1 MAINQALNAAEF
13 LRSLGLAGSQKA
25 DELGGLYDERK
36 ANFEDNVNRQALYAD
51 ERIPERFRNP
61 EAIARANASLPPTEQ
76 LPQYANLAETALSGA
91 GQTAGL
97 LGDSIG
103 AFAPQWVEDTLGK
116 AGELVMSTD
125 VGQKAGE
132 LILDFSKEN
141 PRASENLGNVFNAGS
156 LVVGGGLVKSGA
168 TANKGAWA
176 AGVKNYIDNFYT
188 NDNKKIDPTRLE
200 KTLGEIALEFKGKS
214 TGSKANVAMAGKK
227 ITGVMRWGLGG
238 AASAIDS
245 LFNPYSRALYRDTAI
260 SRRGQKAVDGYL
272 LKNGGAPNQRDKAK
286 AVAQVIFNR
295 HIIEQSDRQGAMGSP
310 LFEIEDLAATQ
321 GYRPDTLS
329 SFIKGAN
336 TTKFTTPEG
345 KTKRIRDKDLT
356 TAYDKINAAWGNK
369 PDSKRKIIF
378 KEPSGGSTGGHFSDV
393 AQKQPAIKHIQD
405 IIAGSKG
412 TLTSKQFYEKLKET
426 SERTGE
432 FKTNK
437 TWEAAE
443 KEGIWVQA
451 GHGGG
456 SIVEGGINSL
466 LKVMP
471 NGKAIA
477 FMSDKHDFLE
487 KLPIVGKFLEKAL
500 PRELMAVSGPMH
512 MDLMGRGD
520 AGNKLEKLGKARR
533 KHEKASPVKRED
545 RPEDTKILQD
555 YVSARPTAYGVA
567 RGFDPLTGTGLMAAT
582 TGNEE

>member
-13 LRSLGLAGSQKA
+13 LRSLGLTGSQKA

-36 ANFEDNVNRQALYAD
+36 ANFEDNANRQALYAD

-61 EAIARANASLPPTEQ
+61 EAIARANAALPPTEQ

-97 LGDSIG
+97 LGDSVG
-103 AFAPQWVEDTLGK
+103 AFVPQWVEDTLGK

-176 AGVKNYIDNFYT
+176 AGVKNYIDNFYG
-188 NDNKKIDPTRLE
+188 NDKPDVDPSKLE
-200 KTLGEIALEFKGKS
+200 KTLGRIALKFKGAS
-214 TGSKANVAMAGKK
+214 TTDTNVAMAGKK
-227 ITGVMRWGLGG
+227 ITGLMKWGAGG

-245 LFNPYSRALYRDTAI
+245 LFNPVSRGLYKETGI
-260 SRRGQKAVDGYL
+260 SRKGQKAVNDLL
-272 LKNGGAPNQRDKAK
+272 LKNNGKPTDRDLDK

-295 HIIEQSDRQGAMGSP
+295 HLIEQSDRQGEIGSP
-310 LFEIEDLAATQ
+310 LLEIEDFSNLQ
-321 GYRPDTLS
+321 GYKPDTLEN
-329 SFIKGAN
+329 FRKGAAA
-336 TTKFTTPEG
+336 TKFTTPDG
-345 KTKRIRDKDLT
+345 KQRRTASTVID
-356 TAYDKINAAWGNK
+356 TAYAKINKAWGNK
-369 PDSKRKIIF
+369 TDSKRKIVF
-378 KEPSGGSTGGHFSDV
+378 KEPSGGRSGDHLKDLAF
-393 AQKQPAIKHIQD
+393 KHPANKHIRKV
-405 IIAGSKG
+405 ISEHKG
-412 TLTSKQFYEKLKET
+412 TLSVEELWKKLKVIADKE
-426 SERTGE
+426 
-432 FKTNK
+432 KTFQITQTLDQVK
-437 TWEAAE
+437 
-443 KEGIWVQA
+443 KEGLWVQSGMKGTA
-451 GHGGG
+451 V
-456 SIVEGGINSL
+456 VEGGVNGLMKIL
-466 LKVMP
+466 P
-471 NGKAIA
+471 NGRAIG

-487 KLPIVGKFLEKAL
+487 KLPVVGKFLEKAL

-512 MDLMGRGD
+512 MDIMGTRW
-520 AGNKLEKLGKARR
+520 AEQALEKAGK
-533 KHEKASPVKRED
+533 KIVKREKSSPNKRDD
-545 RPEDTKILQD
+545 RPDINKTLED